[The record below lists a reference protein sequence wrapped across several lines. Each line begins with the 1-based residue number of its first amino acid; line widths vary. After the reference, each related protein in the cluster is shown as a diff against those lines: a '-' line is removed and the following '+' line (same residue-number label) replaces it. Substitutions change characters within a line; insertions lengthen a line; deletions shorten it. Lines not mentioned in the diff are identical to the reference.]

1 MIHIPSATC
10 RAKQPEKDGGP
21 GGSRRASNMKK
32 KKNVYTIR
40 NIFYN
45 INI

>member
-1 MIHIPSATC
+1 MIYILFVTC
-10 RAKQPEKDGGP
+10 RVKQLEKDGGL
-21 GGSRRASNMKK
+21 GGLRRVSNMKK
-32 KKNVYTIR
+32 KKNVYIIR